1 MKISTVRRAKQI
13 LDIPKDIIEGL
24 TLEEVVTTLNNTKDI
39 MAALPL
45 LLDTN
50 TLDIPEAFM
59 ISLSTEDRA
68 T

>member
-24 TLEEVVTTLNNTKDI
+24 TLEEAVTTLNNTKDI